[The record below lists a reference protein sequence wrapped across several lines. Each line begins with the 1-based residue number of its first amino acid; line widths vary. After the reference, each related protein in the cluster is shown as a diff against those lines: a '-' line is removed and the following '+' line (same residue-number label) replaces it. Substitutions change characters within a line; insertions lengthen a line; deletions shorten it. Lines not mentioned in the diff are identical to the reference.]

1 MRFQFSLSRGICA
14 SCWCHSCLMFIVR
27 WRRVVC
33 AQEVILRYE
42 DEPHLWHCVAEEV
55 PWFRQLSGL
64 GNAVELLT
72 FSGCFLYNSLGYLNQ
87 QYRFSVLEVLVV
99 LCYREKTLGLMI
111 SQHVKYRMMLQ
122 IVTPFKA
129 LSIHMLLQMV
139 IPLLRC
145 WLFCV
150 CYDGL
155 LQYIYCAGKV

>member
-99 LCYREKTLGLMI
+99 LCYREKTEDTGSYDLTACQI
-111 SQHVKYRMMLQ
+111 PYDVIDCYSLQ
-122 IVTPFKA
+122 GFKH
-129 LSIHMLLQMV
+129 SYVV
-139 IPLLRC
+139 IDGYPSTKVLVVL
-145 WLFCV
+145 CV
-150 CYDGL
+150 L
-155 LQYIYCAGKV
+155 